1 MERYNMIVLGAGSGG
16 LTAAAGAATLG
27 ARVALL
33 ERHRMGGDCLNYG
46 CVPSKALLR
55 AAKVAYTVRSASRY
69 GVTIGALPPT
79 QDLRSIM
86 EYVRGTRAR
95 IAPHDSVERFTGFGI
110 DVHLT
115 AGRLKTAHEVTLLG
129 EDTTIWGRQIVLAT
143 GSRPR
148 VPDLPGLREVGFLT
162 NETVFD
168 ECDRLPARLLVIG
181 GGPVGVELAQAFGR
195 LGSSVTIVSGSEHIL
210 PREDEDVARVLAR
223 QLVEEGVAVLDRARA
238 IGVSRS
244 NSVKRVTVRFPEGDR
259 IIDVDEI
266 LVAAGRQPNIEDLGL
281 TDVGVAFDQRGVQI
295 DARCRTTV
303 PSIWAIGDVAGPYQF
318 THWANYQ
325 ARIVIRNALFPG
337 SWNCDFDTV
346 QWTTFTDPE
355 VARVGLSEAEAR
367 QRGVS
372 YDLFRTPFEDNDR
385 ALCDGEPQ
393 GFVKVLTRRGTGTI
407 LGTAIVHPHAGELL
421 AELVL
426 AQKQKLGLA
435 KLSTPIHVYPTL
447 AEANRAVG
455 DAYLRGRLRP
465 AMRRVLAAIFAW
477 LRR

>member
-69 GVTIGALPPT
+69 GVKIGAPPPT

-95 IAPHDSVERFTGFGI
+95 IAPHDSAERFTGFGI

-129 EDTTIWGRQIVLAT
+129 DDTTIWGRQIVLAT

-148 VPDLPGLREVGFLT
+148 VPDLPGLREAGFLT

-168 ECDRLPARLLVIG
+168 DCDRLPARLLVIG

-238 IGVSRS
+238 IGVSGS
-244 NSVKRVTVRFPEGDR
+244 NSVKRVTVRLPEGDR

-281 TDVGVAFDQRGVQI
+281 TDVGVAFDQRGVRI

-303 PSIWAIGDVAGPYQF
+303 PSVWAVGDVSGPYQF

-337 SWNCDFDTV
+337 SWNCDFDSV
-346 QWTTFTDPE
+346 PWTTFTDPE
-355 VARVGLSEAEAR
+355 VARVGLSETEAR
-367 QRGVS
+367 RRGIS
-372 YDLFRTPFEDNDR
+372 YDLFTVAFEDNDR
-385 ALCDGEPQ
+385 ALCDGEPE
-393 GFVKVLTRRGTGTI
+393 GFVKVLTRKGTGTI
-407 LGTAIVHPHAGELL
+407 LGAAIVHPHAGEPASRARPSSETEARTGEALD
-421 AELVL
+421 ADSR
-426 AQKQKLGLA
+426 
-435 KLSTPIHVYPTL
+435 LSHARRGQP
-447 AEANRAVG
+447 
-455 DAYLRGRLRP
+455 RGR
-465 AMRRVLAAIFAW
+465 
-477 LRR
+477 